1 MCSSMAMY
9 SKPFCKNVINAP
21 GGISVWAVL
30 DFTTSDSCAK
40 VNAEWENPVLVRT
53 RGVSGAI
60 NIDWSVFAC
69 ECCSP
74 FSDKYRKI
82 KKFTSSEEMLIS
94 SSQPKY
100 ITEIKSK
107 AGNKARIHQQP
118 ALWKQ
123 QKCMHAL
130 QISIRIYKCG
140 NKSTINNYSA
150 GYFLRIITCT
160 TSLLFTLYQCWYRAK
175 NREIK
180 KKKMTL
186 KKKRNCYSR
195 GQHTDRRN
203 FSRKHL
209 VTHTNR
215 SLNDCQLMLKS
226 YSKSKYYK
234 YQSLIISPETN

>member
-60 NIDWSVFAC
+60 NIDWSVFAS

-100 ITEIKSK
+100 IIEIKSK
-107 AGNKARIHQQP
+107 AGNKATAMDPP
-118 ALWKQ
+118 ATGFMKATNNA
-123 QKCMHAL
+123 CML
-130 QISIRIYKCG
+130 CKLSIRIYKFG
-140 NKSTINNYSA
+140 NSLFKNHPA
-150 GYFLRIITCT
+150 GFFLWIITGT
-160 TSLLFTLYQCWYRAK
+160 EFMHNKLLVRCIATELHCLHYLNIDTILYRAM
-175 NREIK
+175 NREVK
-180 KKKMTL
+180 TFVM
-186 KKKRNCYSR
+186 KRK
-195 GQHTDRRN
+195 T
-203 FSRKHL
+203 
-209 VTHTNR
+209 
-215 SLNDCQLMLKS
+215 QLL
-226 YSKSKYYK
+226 
-234 YQSLIISPETN
+234 Q